1 MNKTKDPGFLNR
13 WRAIRPTW
21 PVRTVRPALVALA
34 CGALMPC
41 AHAATDISNTLV
53 RTCSNQLD
61 GTQYGDAVLDDFR
74 GTRNPSPRTGG
85 FRITSVEQV
94 WLALPAYC
102 LIKGTI
108 QPTSPGGI
116 DPAVKDPSYRVRDI
130 NYQIYIP
137 AQWNGKFA
145 QLGGGGFAWKSDVVD
160 AGKQANLQF
169 SPSLQ
174 GVALSSYAVIL
185 SDAGADASNGA
196 FSADFVR
203 PGRQLADVAKQE
215 MVKNFGQDSIKKSLD
230 VGLYLLKK
238 LTGAAPTDTYFVGI
252 STGGRQALKAMANW
266 PDAYDGIVA
275 GAPPVDETNLLKVL
289 QVPDAVN
296 DWVVN
301 WNSAAAMLTSLF
313 GQDVSPQ
320 MLSDG
325 LGATSRHLADVA
337 IESGADYDGYHRL
350 LDQLAPVWNVTPAD
364 LAGFFEAAA
373 RQKKEGR
380 KGKKIILY
388 QGTSDFLVPCTQ
400 AGEFVRK
407 LNELPANGK
416 ATAADVRNSVR
427 AYFVEDY
434 SHGFYNT
441 NSLLKRPGLTPLQL
455 NWNALAD
462 LDRWVHDDQ
471 ARAGAPSLARNASG
485 EIPAT
490 QALSAWKCVA
500 AP

>member
-1 MNKTKDPGFLNR
+1 MS
-13 WRAIRPTW
+13 W
-21 PVRTVRPALVALA
+21 
-34 CGALMPC
+34 

-61 GTQYGDAVLDDFR
+61 GSQYSDALLNDFR
-74 GTRNPSPRTGG
+74 STRFPSPITGG

-102 LIKGTI
+102 LVKGTI

-116 DPAVKDPSYRVRDI
+116 DPAVKDPSFRVRDI

-137 AQWNGKFA
+137 AQWNGKFV
-145 QLGGGGFAWKSDVVD
+145 QLGGGGFAWKADVVQT
-160 AGKQANLQF
+160 GMQTNLQY

-174 GVALSSYAVIL
+174 GPALSNYAVVL
-185 SDAGADASNGA
+185 SDAGADGSNGA
-196 FSADFVR
+196 FDPDFVR
-203 PGRQLADVAKQE
+203 PGRQLADVARQE
-215 MVKNFGQDSIKKSLD
+215 MVRNFGQDSIKKSLD
-230 VGLYLLKK
+230 VGMYLLKK
-238 LTGAAPTDTYFVGI
+238 LTGTTPTDTYFVGI

-275 GAPPVDETNLLKVL
+275 GAPPVDETNLLKTL
-289 QVPDAVN
+289 QVPAVVN

-301 WNSAAAMLTSLF
+301 WSGAAAMLTSLL

-320 MLSDG
+320 TLNDG

-337 IESGADYDGYHRL
+337 VESGADHDGYARL
-350 LDQLAPVWNVTPAD
+350 LDELAPVWNITPGD
-364 LAGFFEAAA
+364 LASFFDAAA
-373 RQKKEGR
+373 RQRKEGG
-380 KGKKIILY
+380 KGKKIIIY

-407 LNELPANGK
+407 LNEPPAGGK
-416 ATAADVRNSVR
+416 VTQADVRNAVR
-427 AYFVEDY
+427 AYFVENY

-441 NSLLKRPGLTPLQL
+441 DSLLKRLGLTPLQL
-455 NWNALAD
+455 NWNALSD

-471 ARAGAPSLARNASG
+471 ARGGAPSLARNPSG

-490 QALSAWKCVA
+490 HALSAWKCVA
-500 AP
+500 TP

>member
-1 MNKTKDPGFLNR
+1 MTKTENLVR
-13 WRAIRPTW
+13 WIRSL
-21 PVRTVRPALVALA
+21 LVALA
-34 CGALMPC
+34 CGAL
-41 AHAATDISNTLV
+41 ASWAQAATDISNTLV

-61 GTQYGDAVLDDFR
+61 GSQYGDAVLDGFR
-74 GTRNPSPRTGG
+74 GSRFASPKTGG
-85 FRITSVEQV
+85 FKVMSVQQV

-102 LIKGTI
+102 LVKGTI
-108 QPTSPGGI
+108 QPTSPGGV

-137 AQWNGKFA
+137 AQWNGKFV
-145 QLGGGGFAWKSDVVD
+145 QLGGGGFAWKSDVVA
-160 AGKQANLQF
+160 AGTQTSQQF
-169 SPSLQ
+169 ALPLQ
-174 GVALSSYAVIL
+174 GMALANYAVVL
-185 SDAGADASNGA
+185 SDAGADGSNGA
-196 FSADFVR
+196 FDPDFVR
-203 PGRQLADVAKQE
+203 PGRNLADVAKQE

-252 STGGRQALKAMANW
+252 STGGRQALKAIANW

-275 GAPPVDETNLLKVL
+275 GAPPVDETNLLKTL

-296 DWVVN
+296 DWTTN
-301 WNSAAAMLTSLF
+301 WASASAVLTSLF

-320 MLSDG
+320 TLSDG
-325 LGATSRHLADVA
+325 MGVTSRYLADVA

-350 LDQLAPVWNVTPAD
+350 LDQLAPVWNVRPD
-364 LAGFFEAAA
+364 ELVPFLRMSA
-373 RQKKEGR
+373 RQKRDGG
-380 KGKKIILY
+380 KGKKIVIY

-400 AGEFVRK
+400 AGEFVK
-407 LNELPANGK
+407 QLNGLPAGGQV
-416 ATAADVRNSVR
+416 AAADIRNTVR

-441 NSLLKRPGLTPLQL
+441 NAVLKRLGLTPLQL

-471 ARAGAPSLARNASG
+471 ARSGAPSLARNASG
-485 EIPAT
+485 EIPTA
-490 QALSAWKCVA
+490 QALSAWRCVA
-500 AP
+500 VP